1 MVTIPYRV
9 IRNAPNKLEE
19 ALARE
24 GIVIVSKNGEPF
36 ALMLD
41 AESRSLES
49 LLRIASQV
57 RALLAVSEMR
67 SSARERGLDRMSAD
81 EIQLEIET
89 ARSARQE

>member
-57 RALLAVSEMR
+57 RALLAVSEIR
-67 SSARERGLDRMSAD
+67 SSARERGLDRMSTD
-81 EIQLEIET
+81 EIQREIEA
-89 ARSARQE
+89 ARSVRQG

>member
-41 AESRSLES
+41 AKSRSLES

-67 SSARERGLDRMSAD
+67 SSARERGLDRMSTD
-81 EIQLEIET
+81 EIQREIEA
-89 ARSARQE
+89 ARTARQE

>member
-57 RALLAVSEMR
+57 RALIAVSEMR

>member
-41 AESRSLES
+41 AKSRSLES

-57 RALLAVSEMR
+57 RALLAVSEIR
-67 SSARERGLDRMSAD
+67 SSARERGLDRMSTD
-81 EIQLEIET
+81 EIQREIEA
-89 ARSARQE
+89 ARTARQE

>member
-9 IRNAPNKLEE
+9 IRNEPNKLEE

>member
-24 GIVIVSKNGEPF
+24 GIVIVSKNGETF

-41 AESRSLES
+41 AKSRSLES

-57 RALLAVSEMR
+57 RALLAVSEIR
-67 SSARERGLDRMSAD
+67 SSARERGLDRMSTD
-81 EIQLEIET
+81 EIQREIEA
-89 ARSARQE
+89 ARSVRQG